1 MKLSLKTIV
10 LSLVTAFL
18 LTGCEP
24 SYKENTQTFT
34 QLPDELKDCKFYGV
48 RSNTCSNLNI
58 VRFLNSSVSTT
69 YKVGKTTAT
78 TVVIDGKRYVSEE

>member
-1 MKLSLKTIV
+1 MKLLMAIIV
-10 LSLVTAFL
+10 VIM

-24 SYKENTQTFT
+24 SYEEKTQNFT
-34 QLPDELKDCKFYGV
+34 LLPDELKDCKFYGV